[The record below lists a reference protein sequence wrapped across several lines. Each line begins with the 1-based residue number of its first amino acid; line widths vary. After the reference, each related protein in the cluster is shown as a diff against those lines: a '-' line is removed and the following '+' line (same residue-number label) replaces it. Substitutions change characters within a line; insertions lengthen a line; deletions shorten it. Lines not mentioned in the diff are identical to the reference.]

1 MFEIKI
7 ISGGQ
12 SGVDRAALDFA
23 LTNDIKCGGFCPK
36 GRLAEDG
43 RIDEKYPL
51 TETLS
56 TLYQERTRLNVE
68 QGDAMLVIYEKT
80 LGRGTQLAIDIAK
93 KSGKAILL
101 AKLPSNKTLIDET
114 ILWLK
119 KTKPLKLN
127 IAGPRESS
135 SKGIYIKAFAFL
147 NEIFP
152 HD

>member
-1 MFEIKI
+1 MKKI

-12 SGVDRAALDFA
+12 SGVDRTALDFA

-51 TETLS
+51 TKTLS

-80 LGRGTQLAIDIAK
+80 LGRGTQLAIDMAK
-93 KSGKAILL
+93 NSGKAILL

-119 KTKPLKLN
+119 KTKLLKLN

-147 NEIFP
+147 NDVFP
-152 HD
+152 YD